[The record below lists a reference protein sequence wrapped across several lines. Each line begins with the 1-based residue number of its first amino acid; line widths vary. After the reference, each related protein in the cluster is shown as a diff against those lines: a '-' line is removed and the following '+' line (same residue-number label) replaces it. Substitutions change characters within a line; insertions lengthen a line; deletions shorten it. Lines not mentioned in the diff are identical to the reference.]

1 MTSAI
6 LITCAIL
13 LAVWLAIALIT
24 REIQVLLIPLYVL
37 ALPFLWAVNY
47 STPYGRK
54 RIREIRKRRRA
65 EKAREAR
72 KAQASQR
79 KKK

>member
-1 MTSAI
+1 MISAI
-6 LITCAIL
+6 LTVCAIL
-13 LAVWLAIALIT
+13 IVVWLAIALIA
-24 REIQVLLIPLYVL
+24 REIQVLLIPLYVV

-54 RIREIRKRRRA
+54 RMREIKKRRRA

-72 KAQASQR
+72 KAQARQ
-79 KKK
+79 KK

>member
-13 LAVWLAIALIT
+13 LVVWLAIAFLCRDIH
-24 REIQVLLIPLYVL
+24 VLLIPLYVL

-54 RIREIRKRRRA
+54 RMREIKKRRRA

-72 KAQASQR
+72 KAQAR